1 MVIVKI
7 WDYESNPVRED
18 NLKRNAAERSQY
30 LTRIKKYFDYLLS
43 IGMDR
48 EVAEGIS
55 KYYLSSLRKK
65 EYILHKM
72 EKAGIKPP
80 SPRMVEKEEYTIIE
94 RDSIEW

>member
-1 MVIVKI
+1 MVIEKK
-7 WDYESNPVRED
+7 WDFESNPKRQD
-18 NLKRNAAERSQY
+18 NLKRNAVERSQY
-30 LTRIKKYFDYLLS
+30 LTRIKKYFEYLLS

-55 KYYLSSLRKK
+55 KYYLLSLRKK

-80 SPRMVEKEEYTIIE
+80 SPRMLEKSDYTIIE
-94 RDSIEW
+94 RDGIEW